1 MGLAYAGTR
10 RQDVITLLLPVMSNN
25 KSSPEVVAL
34 AALSCGMISVGAANQ
49 DVISTI
55 LQTLVDLPSTELQ
68 DGHYSRFLPLALG
81 LCYLGIVLYIKIT
94 YFYILYVWCLGLKD
108 KADALDGDLNVLADP
123 FKSMAKMT
131 VKMCACAGSGDV
143 LTIQELLHICSEHYT
158 PAPVINTPDDYL
170 LKFINY
176 SLTIYLIERREY

>member
-1 MGLAYAGTR
+1 MLYNKVLSISFINFLGLGLAYAGTR

-25 KSSPEVVAL
+25 KSTPEVVAL

-81 LCYLGIVLYIKIT
+81 LCYLGIAYYIQ
-94 YFYILYVWCLGLKD
+94 FYLD
-108 KADALDGDLNVLADP
+108 K
-123 FKSMAKMT
+123 M
-131 VKMCACAGSGDV
+131 
-143 LTIQELLHICSEHYT
+143 Y
-158 PAPVINTPDDYL
+158 
-170 LKFINY
+170 
-176 SLTIYLIERREY
+176 IYLKRIFLPF

>member
-1 MGLAYAGTR
+1 LGLAYAGTR

-25 KSSPEVVAL
+25 KSTPEVVAL

-81 LCYLGIVLYIKIT
+81 LCYLGIAYYIQFHLRKM
-94 YFYILYVWCLGLKD
+94 YIYLKRIFLPFLGLKD

-158 PAPVINTPDDYL
+158 PAPVIV
-170 LKFINY
+170 I
-176 SLTIYLIERREY
+176 

>member
-1 MGLAYAGTR
+1 LGLAYAGTR

-25 KSSPEVVAL
+25 KSTPEVVAL

-49 DVISTI
+49 DVISKI

-81 LCYLGIVLYIKIT
+81 LCYLGILIQTFIMYIFKKLFIHIIIQH
-94 YFYILYVWCLGLKD
+94 FFLGLKD
-108 KADALDGDLNVLADP
+108 KANALDGDLNVLADP

-158 PAPVINTPDDYL
+158 PAPVI
-170 LKFINY
+170 I
-176 SLTIYLIERREY
+176 I

>member
-1 MGLAYAGTR
+1 LGIVNVGVRNECDPAYSLLSDYVLHESVLLRIGAVLGNFPIFINVISVCTSVYHIICLGLGLAYAGTR

-25 KSSPEVVAL
+25 KSTPEVVAL

-81 LCYLGIVLYIKIT
+81 LCYLGMASIKFT
-94 YFYILYVWCLGLKD
+94 
-108 KADALDGDLNVLADP
+108 
-123 FKSMAKMT
+123 
-131 VKMCACAGSGDV
+131 
-143 LTIQELLHICSEHYT
+143 
-158 PAPVINTPDDYL
+158 
-170 LKFINY
+170 
-176 SLTIYLIERREY
+176 

>member
-49 DVISTI
+49 EVISTI
-55 LQTLVDLPSTELQ
+55 LQTLVDFSPTELQ

-81 LCYLGIVLYIKIT
+81 LCYLGI
-94 YFYILYVWCLGLKD
+94 
-108 KADALDGDLNVLADP
+108 
-123 FKSMAKMT
+123 
-131 VKMCACAGSGDV
+131 
-143 LTIQELLHICSEHYT
+143 
-158 PAPVINTPDDYL
+158 
-170 LKFINY
+170 
-176 SLTIYLIERREY
+176 IE

>member
-1 MGLAYAGTR
+1 LNNYLGLGLAYAGTR

-25 KSSPEVVAL
+25 KSTPEVVAL

-81 LCYLGIVLYIKIT
+81 LCYLGIV
-94 YFYILYVWCLGLKD
+94 
-108 KADALDGDLNVLADP
+108 NVL
-123 FKSMAKMT
+123 
-131 VKMCACAGSGDV
+131 
-143 LTIQELLHICSEHYT
+143 HY
-158 PAPVINTPDDYL
+158 N
-170 LKFINY
+170 
-176 SLTIYLIERREY
+176 